1 MISVTDLLDGEVLCE
16 QTVASV
22 VGSSLVSSRKC
33 CSVRAP
39 SHNCLSDPNLP
50 FYLLVCFFF
59 FQLLF
64 MFCCSTCISA
74 GMGFSSFFRWSQFF
88 GPPNFCAWGESSCS
102 NWVCSQSLLE
112 FPCRSTFE
120 RIRLVLLR
128 SVANLCPKFSIV
140 PLLNE
145 SDRSTSFCSQ
155 SLVEFRALLY
165 FSRSI

>member
-50 FYLLVCFFF
+50 FLSPRMFLFFNYSSCSVAVHAYRPGWDFLL
-59 FQLLF
+59 
-64 MFCCSTCISA
+64 
-74 GMGFSSFFRWSQFF
+74 FFRWSQFF

>member
-50 FYLLVCFFF
+50 FLSPRMFLF

-74 GMGFSSFFRWSQFF
+74 GMGFSSFFF
-88 GPPNFCAWGESSCS
+88 GGPNSSDRPIFVPGAS
-102 NWVCSQSLLE
+102 PAALTGSATN
-112 FPCRSTFE
+112 
-120 RIRLVLLR
+120 LR
-128 SVANLCPKFSIV
+128 SNFLVA
-140 PLLNE
+140 LLSNE
-145 SDRSTSFCSQ
+145 SGLFCSV
-155 SLVEFRALLY
+155 L
-165 FSRSI
+165 